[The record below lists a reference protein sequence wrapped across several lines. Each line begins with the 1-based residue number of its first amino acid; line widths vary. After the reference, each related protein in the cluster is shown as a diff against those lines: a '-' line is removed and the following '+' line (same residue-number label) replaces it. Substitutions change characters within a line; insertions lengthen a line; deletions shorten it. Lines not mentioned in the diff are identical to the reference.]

1 MPAGYAA
8 PMPTFTG
15 RHTATLSL
23 PLPPAQATAAFADLD
38 RQIACHPELERAEK
52 LDGTTLRVKMKE
64 MKHGPVAFA
73 GQYTLLFTIDGGT
86 VRWRSGPDSNVDVQG
101 EAVFTP
107 SGTGSRL
114 AYSESVSLGIELNA
128 IAGKVLRPVVEA
140 MMARGMRNFIERMGE
155 QLQR

>member
-1 MPAGYAA
+1 
-8 PMPTFTG
+8 
-15 RHTATLSL
+15 
-23 PLPPAQATAAFADLD
+23 
-38 RQIACHPELERAEK
+38 
-52 LDGTTLRVKMKE
+52 MKE

-86 VRWRSGPDSNVDVQG
+86 VRWRSGPDSNVAVQG

-107 SGTGSRL
+107 AGAGSRL